1 MQDTGQD
8 AGHDTGITDNADNVP
23 LVIDVDGTLLRTD
36 LLYETF
42 WAALGHDFLATLL
55 VLLRCW
61 TSPARLKADLRRI
74 AEPEIE
80 LVPVRDSVLDLA
92 LGAIAAGRPVHLASG
107 SDQGLVD
114 AVAQRFGFEREHFG
128 TQADRNLT
136 DATKAAF
143 LDAKFGPQGYD
154 YAGNS
159 WADLKSWKNARQIIA
174 VSPGARLSARLE
186 RLGSPVRTIKDGW
199 GLAALLRELRP
210 HQWVKNLLLFLP
222 LLSAQDVHP
231 ASVFAVLLAVI
242 AFSMGASA
250 IYILN
255 DMLDLEADRMHP
267 EKRNRPIASGALP
280 IRAAMGASTLLVIMA
295 LTLAFLVS
303 PGVAGLTFLYM
314 LSSLT
319 YSLWLKKL
327 RWVDVITLACLFLL
341 RVLTGVAASGIQ
353 VSPWVLGFVFAVFFT
368 LACVKRLTA
377 LSRAFRGGKLPGRG
391 YSFEDLGNLEK
402 AAFISIGAAAIL
414 FIGHAFSPTAAEQ
427 YASPR
432 LLALAVLPIMSWLF
446 RIVRLSKAGIEHY
459 DPIRFVF
466 HDKIGLALAAA
477 GLAIVL
483 FAR

>member
-1 MQDTGQD
+1 MTPQDV
-8 AGHDTGITDNADNVP
+8 DNPEIRDNVP

-42 WAALGHDFLATLL
+42 WAALGHDVLATLL
-55 VLLRCW
+55 VFLRCW
-61 TSPARLKADLRRI
+61 SSPPQLKAELRRI

-80 LVPVRDSVLDLA
+80 LVPVRDYILDLA
-92 LGAIAAGRPVHLASG
+92 LEAIATGRQVHLASG

-114 AVAQRFGFEREHFG
+114 AVARRFGLEGEHFG
-128 TQADRNLT
+128 THADRNLT

-143 LDAKFGPQGYD
+143 LYAKFGPQGYD

-186 RLGSPVRTIKDGW
+186 RLGSPVRIIRDGW
-199 GLAALLRELRP
+199 SISALLRELRP
-210 HQWVKNLLLFLP
+210 LQWTKNLLLFLP
-222 LLSAQDVHP
+222 LLGAQDIQP
-231 ASVFAVLLAVI
+231 ASVFAILLAVI

-267 EKRNRPIASGALP
+267 EKRNRPIAAGTLP
-280 IRAAMGASTLLVIMA
+280 IRAAMAASTLLVVMA

-341 RVLTGVAASGIQ
+341 RVLTGVVASGLI
-353 VSPWVLGFVFAVFFT
+353 VSLWVLGFVFAVFFT
-368 LACVKRLTA
+368 LACVKRMTA
-377 LSRAFRGGKLPGRG
+377 LSRAFKGGKLPGRG

-402 AAFISIGAAAIL
+402 AAFASISLAAIL
-414 FIGHAFSPTAAEQ
+414 FIAHAFSPAVAGQ
-427 YASPR
+427 YSSPSM
-432 LLALAVLPIMSWLF
+432 LALAVLPIMLWLF

-466 HDKIGLALAAA
+466 HDKIGLALAAI
-477 GLAIVL
+477 GLAIVFL
-483 FAR
+483 TK